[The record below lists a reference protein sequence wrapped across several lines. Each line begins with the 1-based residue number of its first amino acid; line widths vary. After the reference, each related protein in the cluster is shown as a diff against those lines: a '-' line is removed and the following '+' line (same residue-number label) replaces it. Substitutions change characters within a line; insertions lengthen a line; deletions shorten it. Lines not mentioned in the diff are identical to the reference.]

1 MPTLKTTREE
11 SDIVANTASHTL
23 FAQSVT
29 AYYIP
34 LEMWYTRT
42 IVDKAH
48 RLSTPDL
55 LQSQVTTTTPDDVFY
70 ILKSVAT
77 RLLTTGSLGGTGQTL
92 QQLRD
97 IIDREYI
104 GVLKRKLDDVY
115 KASGPPSTTRPDRV
129 ERDNRTSFLT
139 LLNDLDIST
148 SHLERLLHDLVESP
162 LITQYFVEEEQ
173 GVVKDQILTL
183 TSLNLRLKS
192 AIRSG
197 LEQLFNQL
205 LRPKLRNFIPDI
217 FKDTSYVLDEDGY
230 STADYQDVARKR
242 FTKAW
247 EALVDGY
254 KDAMSDGNYRLFI
267 GLILDVLLR
276 PWEKFVMGL
285 KYTELGAVRFDRD
298 LRAIITYLASQ
309 TTFGDIREKFLR
321 LQQISTLLN
330 LDSDED
336 VDEFYNGSGISWKIG
351 PHEAR
356 TIVGLKI

>member
-1 MPTLKTTREE
+1 
-11 SDIVANTASHTL
+11 
-23 FAQSVT
+23 
-29 AYYIP
+29 
-34 LEMWYTRT
+34 
-42 IVDKAH
+42 
-48 RLSTPDL
+48 
-55 LQSQVTTTTPDDVFY
+55 
-70 ILKSVAT
+70 
-77 RLLTTGSLGGTGQTL
+77 
-92 QQLRD
+92 
-97 IIDREYI
+97 
-104 GVLKRKLDDVY
+104 
-115 KASGPPSTTRPDRV
+115 
-129 ERDNRTSFLT
+129 
-139 LLNDLDIST
+139 
-148 SHLERLLHDLVESP
+148 LVESP